1 LAGKSVLLAT
11 GSQLTAGLAL
21 IELDGIAPPRGL
33 PPGAEAGATVWGTPQ
48 TIPGVLPSTG

>member
-1 LAGKSVLLAT
+1 
-11 GSQLTAGLAL
+11 LAL

-48 TIPGVLPSTG
+48 TIPGVLPSTA